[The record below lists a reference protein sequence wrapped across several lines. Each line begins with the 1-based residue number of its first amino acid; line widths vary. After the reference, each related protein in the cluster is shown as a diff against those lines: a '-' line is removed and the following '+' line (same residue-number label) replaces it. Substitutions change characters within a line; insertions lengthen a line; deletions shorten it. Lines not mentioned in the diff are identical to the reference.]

1 MWYNAVSERAE
12 VHMKLQTSKPSSK
25 AVIIILCVLLGAAL
39 AALGITL
46 GVLLFGEDAPTVL
59 HPDRAYEEKD
69 PQIEPYPDQPGTL
82 DPIAPEDGGMASFTC
97 EAQLTVHL
105 SAERVD
111 LMFANPSRSQQNMV
125 IEVCAGE
132 QVIAQSGR
140 IEPGYR
146 VTSLPL
152 LARERLTA
160 GIYEASVRIY
170 FYQPQTG
177 VQMVDTSVPVML
189 TVKD

>member
-1 MWYNAVSERAE
+1 
-12 VHMKLQTSKPSSK
+12 MKLQIPKLSSR
-25 AVIIILCVLLGAAL
+25 AVIIILCAALGASL
-39 AALGITL
+39 VALGITL
-46 GVLLFGEDAPTVL
+46 GVLLFGEDERPVVL
-59 HPDRAYEEKD
+59 PPDQAYEEKD

-97 EAQLTVHL
+97 EAQLTVQL

-125 IEVCAGE
+125 IEVCVDE

-152 LARERLTA
+152 LAREQLTV
-160 GIYEASVRIY
+160 GIYQATVRIY

-177 VQMVDTSVPVML
+177 AQMVDTSVPVML